1 MKKQFVLILIIA
13 SAAMTIPNAVQAGTV
28 QEENKKLVVDFYEK
42 AINQK
47 DFEAASKYLG
57 QRYLQHNQHAADGAE
72 GLKSFLVF
80 LKDKYPKS
88 HSDIRRVFADGD
100 FVILQVHAVRDPG
113 TRGMAV
119 VDIFRLENG
128 KVVEHWDV
136 HEDII
141 DKPANQNGMF

>member
-1 MKKQFVLILIIA
+1 MKIRFLFILMIA
-13 SAAMTIPNAVQAGTV
+13 LAAMTIPHSVQAVTV

-47 DFEAASKYLG
+47 DFTAASKYLG
-57 QRYLQHNQHAADGAE
+57 PRYIQHNQHAADGAE
-72 GLKSFLVF
+72 GLKNFLAF
-80 LKDKYPKS
+80 LKEKYPKS
-88 HSDIRRVFADGD
+88 HSEIKQAFADGD
-100 FVILQVHAVRDPG
+100 FVILHVHAVRDPG

-128 KVVEHWDV
+128 RIVEHWDV

-141 DKPANQNGMF
+141 DKPANPNGVF